1 MKNILT
7 FIICFISQI
16 LFCQQSNVVLISNA
30 LDSLYQDNLIT
41 TTKEEVEL
49 SSLDTFLIS
58 IFHLKDSLLEFRL
71 KSFINFRESI
81 RNINDTL
88 ALNPLTSSEIKFLKD
103 SKAFEHFQTYLSIP
117 YSQIPDSIIYDDK
130 CWLLNYHQVGQDTN
144 FLCNLFRNGTK
155 FTQIIYAYNRLF
167 SLLDS
172 VKFTQF
178 YYDNLNIIANDS
190 ILFLKVLDDSKEYF
204 KPFPLDSNSKLNFIQ
219 HYDTNVY
226 ENLVLFNYYFEN
238 GPSIL
243 EVFDTTLNEI
253 IAFGE
258 KNQRE
263 SEYNLKIELENH
275 QREIDSMSIIDFR
288 NSDPQF
294 FSAVNDS
301 TIYGNDYEFYPPIPI
316 GDDGMRFD
324 TLTNDSLF
332 YRLEHINITAVYD
345 TISTEEDLNSNS
357 TVIHLRK
364 ILQIIGDR
372 FLNNTLDPNTS
383 QTALIDQVIDQYTEY
398 IVQDSVNVRDRTY
411 EALMQICRLW
421 RLAEHKYINW
431 PLTNSTELHNTLF
444 FLVKFQA
451 NEAMIINFIQRA
463 DSLSAIG
470 NLEKATIYIAPLSAI
485 YDVKNIQ
492 EHSKEI
498 PPRRPLRS
506 LEDSNR
512 WCKDYII
519 PALRRYNFID

>member
-1 MKNILT
+1 MKNVLALIFCL
-7 FIICFISQI
+7 ISHYI
-16 LFCQQSNVVLISNA
+16 FCQQTNVVIISNA
-30 LDSLYQDNLIT
+30 LDNLYQDNSINT
-41 TTKEEVEL
+41 TQEEIEL
-49 SSLDTFLIS
+49 SSLDTFLKS
-58 IFHLKDSLLEFRL
+58 IFHLKDSLLELRL
-71 KSFINFRESI
+71 NSFINFRESI
-81 RNINDTL
+81 RNLDDTL
-88 ALNPLTSSEIKFLKD
+88 ALDPLTSSEINFLSD
-103 SKAFEHFQTYLSIP
+103 SKAFKHFQTYLAIP
-117 YSQIPDSIIYDDK
+117 YNQIPDSIIFDDK
-130 CWLLNYHQVGQDTN
+130 CWLLNYHHVGVDTN
-144 FLCNLFRNGTK
+144 YLSNLFRTGSK
-155 FTQIIYAYNRLF
+155 YSQIIYAYNRLF

-172 VKFTQF
+172 TNFTQF
-178 YYDNLNIIANDS
+178 FYHHLYKISTDSNLLIRI
-190 ILFLKVLDDSKEYF
+190 LDDSKEYH
-204 KPFPLDSNSKLNFIQ
+204 KPFPLDSNVKLKFIQ
-219 HYDTNVY
+219 LYDTNSYV
-226 ENLVLFNYYFEN
+226 NLVKFNYYFEN

-243 EVFDTTLNEI
+243 EVFDPTLNEI
-253 IAFGE
+253 IAFSE
-258 KNQRE
+258 KNQ
-263 SEYNLKIELENH
+263 SEMEYIRKIDFENH
-275 QREIDSMSIIDFR
+275 QREVDSLSIIDFR

-294 FSAVNDS
+294 FAAVDD
-301 TIYGNDYEFYPPIPI
+301 TTLYENDYEFYPPIPI

-332 YRLEHINITAVYD
+332 YRLEHINITSVYD
-345 TISTEEDLNSNS
+345 TISTEEDLNLNS

-372 FLNNTLDPNTS
+372 YLNNTLNPNPT
-383 QTALIDQVIDQYTEY
+383 QMALIDQVIDQYTEY
-398 IVQDSVNVRDRTY
+398 IVQDSINVRYRTY